1 MGGGALFL
9 PISRR
14 PFSIPHYLWRQPAWL
29 PCLANADCRV
39 ASIDRSSG
47 GRAKESDQNQIR
59 SASRSRHSLF
69 TRRMHH
75 QPQPPAPASFQD
87 IHRDPTLEKY
97 VKAFKHCL
105 SFFSVD
111 RISTSSMLHVTPY
124 YSLFNVIID
133 HGTFFKILPH
143 EKITTVF

>member
-1 MGGGALFL
+1 MAGLFFSQYRGVRSRSLTTCGGSLLGCHVSQMQIAES
-9 PISRR
+9 P
-14 PFSIPHYLWRQPAWL
+14 
-29 PCLANADCRV
+29 
-39 ASIDRSSG
+39 IDRSSG